1 MYSLLFFMP
10 ILAAVYLSFENVNSR
25 LWQALLILPLVALIF
40 VGIHLA
46 GILGAIITIAL
57 IIKQQLPERRDI

>member
-10 ILAAVYLSFENVNSR
+10 ILAAVYLSFENVTSR